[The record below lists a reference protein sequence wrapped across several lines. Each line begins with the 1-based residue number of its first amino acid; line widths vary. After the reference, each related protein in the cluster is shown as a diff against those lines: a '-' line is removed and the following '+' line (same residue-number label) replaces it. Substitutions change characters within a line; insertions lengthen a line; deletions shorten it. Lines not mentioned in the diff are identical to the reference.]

1 MKPCSN
7 VSENFVDNRC
17 VEIQGYYGFV
27 WICHDLSENV
37 VPTSIAAI
45 VLSYI
50 IIVFLTEMELLRSS
64 PTNNPRLPWL
74 H

>member
-17 VEIQGYYGFV
+17 VEIQVYYGFV